1 MNKREP
7 TGVTPGGGSDT
18 RVGMVFVSEQ
28 MARERATHGRLV
40 AASNPEKGHQPAGL
54 LPAAGNNVTSQWW
67 GCLDVLSYWQVQIAR
82 ESISKPEVA
91 RTASMTPNL
100 NFQFRGCRKKRN

>member
-1 MNKREP
+1 MTR
-7 TGVTPGGGSDT
+7 GGGSDT
-18 RVGMVFVSEQ
+18 RVGMVFVAEQ

-54 LPAAGNNVTSQWW
+54 SPAAGDNVTSHWW

-82 ESISKPEVA
+82 ESISKLKVA
-91 RTASMTPNL
+91 RTPSMTPNL
-100 NFQFRGCRKKRN
+100 NFQFLGFRKKRE